1 MRQRRFDLPLQ
12 LALFSP
18 QKLWFMDTV
27 CWFCPPHNW
36 WKIKMALIATRL
48 DAKIFLVVTPPPF
61 SPSPYQYL
69 TISPDN
75 LKTSQTQNRMLA
87 LFTTP
92 TTVGTT
98 LATAWEWREG
108 GGGGGGGKGAGGC
121 THCSWHSEELHTHAH
136 AWMGSPID
144 NYYRS

>member
-1 MRQRRFDLPLQ
+1 
-12 LALFSP
+12 
-18 QKLWFMDTV
+18 
-27 CWFCPPHNW
+27 
-36 WKIKMALIATRL
+36 MALIATRL

-108 GGGGGGGKGAGGC
+108 GGGGGGGGGGRGVHTLLLAFRRVAHTC
-121 THCSWHSEELHTHAH
+121 TCMDGLT
-136 AWMGSPID
+136 
-144 NYYRS
+144 Y